1 MVDEDAAGHN
11 LAVTGASP
19 LGGRCGARSSKE
31 HARERPALAGYEG
44 EVGIRHG
51 LEGYFAASAFAVQI
65 HDREVAK
72 QVLEIG
78 RQRSGMVS
86 GAKPHM
92 AGRMWDLVAQA
103 WLRCPA
109 PLLVEAHRR
118 FDRVTRPRS
127 EPFLNQSL
135 IPLRLRDRKRQHTTP
150 RVVRHGPPDGNNST
164 KGFVNLCT
172 TAAKH

>member
-1 MVDEDAAGHN
+1 MQVSQNARTRRQESEKQSVVDEDAAGHN

-19 LGGRCGARSSKE
+19 LGGRCGAHGSKE
-31 HARERPALAGYEG
+31 QDARERPALAGYEG

-86 GAKPHM
+86 GAKPHT

-103 WLRCPA
+103 WLRCPCA
-109 PLLVEAHRR
+109 SPGRG
-118 FDRVTRPRS
+118 S
-127 EPFLNQSL
+127 SS
-135 IPLRLRDRKRQHTTP
+135 I
-150 RVVRHGPPDGNNST
+150 
-164 KGFVNLCT
+164 
-172 TAAKH
+172 